1 MKAPALCHRA
11 MFPTYWTGKTGKALR
26 KAGKDALYVGAYLV
40 TCPNSNPLGLYYLP
54 LPTLCHETGLTIEDA
69 TAALTRIAETEFA
82 FFDPELELIW
92 VPEMARFQL
101 GRTLHPRDKRI
112 PWIMRMLEGYAG
124 TAFGLAFWQKYH
136 EAFQLPQLSADDPRG
151 EAPSKPLRC
160 PIEGTTVSVSVPV
173 LVSESVSESDS
184 EKKKEKKKSAAADT
198 PPEVTIERVVMVW
211 NEIPGVKPTPVG
223 KIPLDLRKRIT
234 QRIGEHKS
242 WAWWESLFQL
252 VRHSKFLTGQK
263 AGADGFHASLWWIL
277 GPRNLA
283 KTLMGEYTDF
293 HHTEGAMPNGTL
305 APSKLEDWANDWESG
320 PDLSRHP
327 GSAVPDAS
335 TH

>member
-54 LPTLCHETGLTIEDA
+54 LPTLCHETGLSTKEA

-101 GRTLHPRDKRI
+101 GAALKAKDKRI
-112 PWIMRMLEGYAG
+112 PWIMRMLKGYAE
-124 TAFGLAFWQKYH
+124 TPFGFAFWKKYH
-136 EAFQLPQLSADDPRG
+136 EPYRLPPFEGPAVSAQNPMG
-151 EAPSKPLRC
+151 EEAPSKPLRC

-173 LVSESVSESDS
+173 SESVSE
-184 EKKKEKKKSAAADT
+184 EKKKTAAAT
-198 PPEVTIERVVMVW
+198 KSGAPPEVTIERVVTAW
-211 NEIPGVKPTPVG
+211 NEIPGVKPTPLA
-223 KIPLDLRKRIT
+223 KMNLELRTRLN
-234 QRIGEHKS
+234 QRIREHKS
-242 WAWWESLFQL
+242 WAWWETLFQL

-263 AGADGFHASLWWIL
+263 SGAEDFHVSLWWVL
-277 GPRNLA
+277 GPKNLA
-283 KTLMGEYTDF
+283 KTLMGEYTDL
-293 HHTEGAMPNGTL
+293 HHTQGAINGHCGT
-305 APSKLEDWANDWESG
+305 SKLEHWADEWESG
-320 PDLSRHP
+320 PDLSGHP